1 MVRTNC
7 GSAARTPGGGSYT
20 MREVKTAF
28 PVIIF
33 LGAGLALASGCGGDD
48 SGGGAGGDAGPG
60 GPDAM
65 EVTCDPSG
73 DDDSDCLTNAAE
85 GCLQMPP
92 VARDDGAHCLTD
104 AAEGRRQL
112 PPPDPAADGRPDHQD
127 PDADGGGIRDGSEVG
142 GSCDA
147 PRDTDGDG
155 TPDYL
160 DSDADNDGV
169 NDQGENR

>member
-1 MVRTNC
+1 M
-7 GSAARTPGGGSYT
+7 
-20 MREVKTAF
+20 
-28 PVIIF
+28 
-33 LGAGLALASGCGGDD
+33 ALASGCGGDD

-92 VARDDGAHCLTD
+92 VDHDG
-104 AAEGRRQL
+104 
-112 PPPDPAADGRPDHQD
+112 DGRPDYQD
-127 PDADGGGIRDGSEVG
+127 PDSDGDGIRDGLEVG
-142 GSCDA
+142 GSCDDA
-147 PRDTDGDG
+147 RDTDGDG

-160 DSDADNDGV
+160 D
-169 NDQGENR
+169 